1 MDEDHYRILGVLDD
15 AEDIVI
21 KAAYRALAQKY
32 HPDRWNG
39 NTAEATRRM
48 AEINAAFSV
57 LSDPDKR
64 RAYDATRDKS
74 DFQDDSADT
83 DDSQDAFAAIDK
95 DWAIATK
102 YKPELIAIEA
112 GLRRIARELGTT
124 YKLLLLEHKN
134 FDDYQ
139 NVAAVLE
146 QAYLRKFFGSTKI
159 AQDFAKELILEGRR
173 DAAKELN
180 QTVRVLGSCDREIV
194 EKIAVQFKTQR
205 HLRAA
210 KAAEQERMRRN
221 RIADLKW
228 ILRAFEE
235 GEFYLL
241 KERLNSYAARFQFP
255 VKCRLDTKETWWG
268 NEKVELTFYKPAA
281 VGPEST
287 IPPELLNR
295 MLHKEMHKL
304 EAADWG

>member
-1 MDEDHYRILGVLDD
+1 MDKDYYRTLGVLDD

-32 HPDRWNG
+32 HPDRWQG
-39 NTAEATRRM
+39 NAAEATRRM
-48 AEINAAFSV
+48 AEINAAYAV

-74 DFQDDSADT
+74 DFQDDSADA

-124 YKLLLLEHKN
+124 YKLILLEHKN

-139 NVAAVLE
+139 NVGQMLE
-146 QAYLRKFFGSTKI
+146 QVYFKKYFGSTKL
-159 AQDFAKELILEGRR
+159 AQDFAKELILAGRR

-180 QTVRVLGSCDREIV
+180 QTVRVLGTCD
-194 EKIAVQFKTQR
+194 
-205 HLRAA
+205 
-210 KAAEQERMRRN
+210 EQIIN
-221 RIADLKW
+221 RIAAQFKVRGGHAGRLATLQDV
-228 ILRAFEE
+228 IRAYRLWW
-235 GEFYLL
+235 GSDPPGDPQTLMD
-241 KERLNSYAARFQFP
+241 KLNSYAARYQSPIRCRFQITRGWLGRQ
-255 VKCRLDTKETWWG
+255 KK
-268 NEKVELTFYKPAA
+268 ELTFF
-281 VGPEST
+281 
-287 IPPELLNR
+287 R
-295 MLHKEMHKL
+295 L
-304 EAADWG
+304 EARGKESVILPWELDVMLWKDFKGVN